1 MRLDPVLKGHL
12 KNECFVMCFHGKCS
26 FLLKKG
32 LFAYVCTKLY
42 NEKKGTT
49 FRTEN
54 AFVFLP
60 STAYIIIPFT
70 KLRNG
75 EKECAFEVK
84 LA

>member
-1 MRLDPVLKGHL
+1 MNALLCAFTENVL
-12 KNECFVMCFHGKCS
+12 FF
-26 FLLKKG
+26 KKR
-32 LFAYVCTKLY
+32 LFAYVCTKLCEE
-42 NEKKGTT
+42 EKGPT

>member
-1 MRLDPVLKGHL
+1 MNALLCAFTENVL
-12 KNECFVMCFHGKCS
+12 FF
-26 FLLKKG
+26 KKR
-32 LFAYVCTKLY
+32 LFAYVCTKLC
-42 NEKKGTT
+42 EEEKGTT

-60 STAYIIIPFT
+60 ST
-70 KLRNG
+70 LLHHLQNGRNV